1 MIAHSLPAKAQPVP
15 SLSEWYPLMHADL
28 ERLLAAPDCCFEAG
42 FGAFVSH
49 LEEAFRIEEQSA
61 EELGADSLK
70 EHRQLHAEI
79 LRLMHHAQARNL
91 ACDYALSR
99 KVIRLLPEWFNAR
112 SRRVDA
118 PLTARMREAH
128 PVARKHRMGTAA

>member
-1 MIAHSLPAKAQPVP
+1 MMTHSLPDKAQPVP
-15 SLSEWYPLMHADL
+15 SLSEWHPSLHADL

-42 FGAFVSH
+42 FGAFVMH
-49 LEEAFRIEEQSA
+49 LEEAFRIEEQSV

-70 EHRQLHAEI
+70 EHRRLHAEI
-79 LRLMHHAQARNL
+79 LWLMHHAQARNL
-91 ACDYALSR
+91 ACDYALAR

-118 PLTARMREAH
+118 PLTAKLRVAH
-128 PVARKHRMGTAA
+128 PAAGKHRMTAA